1 LRGISKL
8 IDSIRNNALIG
19 TFVRGK
25 ERVDDKTLLTATR
38 EVSGKAGHR
47 WLRRGLLP
55 AIAVVF
61 FIFLFAIL
69 ASMYSVRKPQTVS
82 TPTVN
87 TVQQERLVRI
97 EASATPV
104 PVTTEVSPT
113 PVPVNTEIATTP
125 AATLEKPVDFTGANT
140 KNTAYR
146 ALFNQW
152 QAAINPKDRRN
163 PCEQAKEKGL
173 QCMNEKGGL
182 NNLRQMNK
190 PAVLTL
196 VDRNNNKYYATLLS
210 LTDDTA
216 IVAIGDETRTVDVR
230 EIYTRWSGDYTLL
243 WKAPRQYRDKL
254 NPGSRGPLVTWLDR
268 QLSVV
273 HGRAVRPDNKQVY
286 DNAMIQEIKE
296 FQMTAGL
303 TPDGIVGARTLVCLA
318 DAAGI
323 DGPTLNKKKGGK

>member
-1 LRGISKL
+1 MASGDKP
-8 IDSIRNNALIG
+8 
-19 TFVRGK
+19 
-25 ERVDDKTLLTATR
+25 ERSQK
-38 EVSGKAGHR
+38 S
-47 WLRRGLLP
+47 
-55 AIAVVF
+55 
-61 FIFLFAIL
+61 
-69 ASMYSVRKPQTVS
+69 
-82 TPTVN
+82 
-87 TVQQERLVRI
+87 
-97 EASATPV
+97 
-104 PVTTEVSPT
+104 
-113 PVPVNTEIATTP
+113 
-125 AATLEKPVDFTGANT
+125 
-140 KNTAYR
+140 
-146 ALFNQW
+146 
-152 QAAINPKDRRN
+152 
-163 PCEQAKEKGL
+163 
-173 QCMNEKGGL
+173 
-182 NNLRQMNK
+182 
-190 PAVLTL
+190 
-196 VDRNNNKYYATLLS
+196 LLS